1 MRSLA
6 ARCGPIAAAA
16 VVLIAAAGCG
26 GSGRPSNVPEGAGEE
41 AARAPGSEGAAGEPE
56 EEEPLRVPDLARLV
70 VHVYFPSAAGDGL
83 SAEPR
88 EIFETVHAADR
99 AKQILSEILSGPQSD
114 SAVAAVPEGT
124 SLRQVYVLDDG
135 TAYADFSAR
144 LREGLGGGSA
154 REILAVYAIVDSL
167 VLNVPEIRRV
177 GILVEG
183 EPCETLNGHLDLRRP
198 LPADPSLIVSA
209 AAGAR
214 RDGA

>member
-1 MRSLA
+1 MRALA
-6 ARCGPIAAAA
+6 AGSALLAVAAAA
-16 VVLIAAAGCG
+16 LIVAAGCG
-26 GSGRPSNVPEGAGEE
+26 GAGREASVNEDATEE
-41 AARAPGSEGAAGEPE
+41 ATAAPGSEDAAGEKGAP
-56 EEEPLRVPDLARLV
+56 PRVADLARLE
-70 VHVYFPSAAGDGL
+70 VHVYFPAATGEGL

-99 AKQILSEILSGPQSD
+99 AKQILSEILSGPQGG

-135 TAYADFSAR
+135 TAYADFSAA

-177 GILVEG
+177 GILIEG

-209 AAGAR
+209 APGAHR
-214 RDGA
+214 EGA